1 MDIFDFHAHIYPEKI
16 ASRAVEGVGGF
27 YHIPM
32 HCDGLAET
40 LIKNG
45 KEGGI
50 SHFLVHSV
58 ATSPKHVTVIND
70 FIADECKKHE
80 EFYGFGTMH
89 PEFENKEEEI
99 LLNWVSTL
107 PSPYNKELYSL
118 YDEMIKQETEESK
131 VYKALDKLEASIS
144 HNEAPISTWI
154 DIEYKLNPVYGYE
167 ECQFNP
173 DLKKLQNKVKEIALD
188 KIENEG
194 KI

>member
-1 MDIFDFHAHIYPEKI
+1 MKKLISLFLVAVLSLSVMIFDVSAAKVNTV
-16 ASRAVEGVGGF
+16 S
-27 YHIPM
+27 
-32 HCDGLAET
+32 
-40 LIKNG
+40 
-45 KEGGI
+45 I
-50 SHFLVHSV
+50 SGEELF
-58 ATSPKHVTVIND
+58 
-70 FIADECKKHE
+70 DEA
-80 EFYGFGTMH
+80 FS
-89 PEFENKEEEI
+89 I
-99 LLNWVSTL
+99 
-107 PSPYNKELYSL
+107 

-173 DLKKLQNKVKEIALD
+173 YLKKLQNKVKEIALD

>member
-1 MDIFDFHAHIYPEKI
+1 M
-16 ASRAVEGVGGF
+16 
-27 YHIPM
+27 
-32 HCDGLAET
+32 
-40 LIKNG
+40 
-45 KEGGI
+45 
-50 SHFLVHSV
+50 
-58 ATSPKHVTVIND
+58 
-70 FIADECKKHE
+70 
-80 EFYGFGTMH
+80 
-89 PEFENKEEEI
+89 
-99 LLNWVSTL
+99 LNWVSTL

-173 DLKKLQNKVKEIALD
+173 YLKKLQNKVKEIALD